1 LQGAVWLEVGG
12 WLVDAVVALACA
24 CTRSNL
30 LLALSDN
37 RSDSLPDVASDSD
50 APDSYASDSDASDR
64 IGIGIG
70 ALSVVSDSGQQFG
83 VQQGTTSQ
91 WIQQPKR
98 LASP

>member
-30 LLALSDN
+30 LLALSGN

-64 IGIGIG
+64 IGIG

>member
-1 LQGAVWLEVGG
+1 
-12 WLVDAVVALACA
+12 VDAVVALACA

-30 LLALSDN
+30 LLALSGN
-37 RSDSLPDVASDSD
+37 RCDSLPDVASDSD

-83 VQQGTTSQ
+83 VQQGTTSSLAVGQ
-91 WIQQPKR
+91 SIIIQGDR
-98 LASP
+98 DRDRSRAY